1 MDPLL
6 FKGRK
11 FDIRIFVL
19 MSSKKVKAKKVISD
33 EEGGGNE
40 VYLKVSFFLAT
51 FVMLGFEEVY
61 NH

>member
-33 EEGGGNE
+33 EEGEDE
-40 VYLKVSFFLAT
+40 VLFESLTFL
-51 FVMLGFEEVY
+51 FLSNFLSL
-61 NH
+61 